1 MSSEDLLGMVSMKKE
16 CEIVAA
22 RAIASENEK
31 TRLDE
36 TATCSTCGYFVGL
49 YDKTCSHCGADL
61 ANDMSVQFKRAYV
74 RESNLYWEA
83 DRTLRKEYMKWV
95 NERSVLNKEHA
106 ARIETLMKEKAVL
119 AEMVDSLRAQLNE
132 TVDSLRYKLSSLEK

>member
-1 MSSEDLLGMVSMKKE
+1 MSSEDLPGMVSMKKE
-16 CEIVAA
+16 CETLAA

-61 ANDMSVQFKRAYV
+61 ANDMSIQFKRAYV

-119 AEMVDSLRAQLNE
+119 SEMVDSLRH
-132 TVDSLRYKLSSLEK
+132 KLSSLEK